1 MADPLDGAAAHEAK
15 DMLGGIELKI
25 VTATLTEVRDAIH
38 HAHAPAVV
46 PLVAVPPL
54 PKRRSRRPLA
64 LAAALAAALLL
75 VATGTGVVLTQ
86 STVVAARASL
96 TVFQGSVDVRHGSGG
111 YAVGSTSD
119 LVQQGDT
126 IRTAAGAHAAVT
138 FLDRLV
144 VVLEARTDD
153 VIDGLQRRADG
164 PDFNP

>member
-25 VTATLTEVRDAIH
+25 VTATLSEVRDAIH
-38 HAHAPAVV
+38 HAHAPSLV

-54 PKRRSRRPLA
+54 PARRSRRPLA

-86 STVVAARASL
+86 STVVAARANL

-111 YAVGSTSD
+111 YVAASTSD

-126 IRTAAGAHAAVT
+126 IRTAAGAHAALT
-138 FLDRLV
+138 FFDRSLI
-144 VVLEARTDD
+144 VLEPGTEV